1 MLRITIT
8 DGPAEQRWILQGRLI
23 APWIGELETS
33 WKESLSRHDPQR
45 YVVGLTEVTLIDE
58 RGEKLLE
65 AMKRA
70 GVKFIASGVYI
81 KARFGSDRQSMRAQ
95 VRSRS
100 FAGVRNF
107 CVPGKLLVARRGG
120 TSCCTC

>member
-33 WKESLSRHDPQR
+33 WKESLRRHDPQR
-45 YVVGLTEVTLIDE
+45 YVVDLTEVTLIDE

-70 GVKFIASGVYI
+70 GAEFIACGVYI
-81 KARFGSDRQSMRAQ
+81 KHVLEVIDSQ
-95 VRSRS
+95 
-100 FAGVRNF
+100 
-107 CVPGKLLVARRGG
+107 CELK
-120 TSCCTC
+120 

>member
-8 DGPAEQRWILQGRLI
+8 EGSAEQRWILQGRLI
-23 APWIGELETS
+23 VPWIGELETS
-33 WKESLSRHDPQR
+33 WARFRSRHDAMR
-45 YVVGLTEVTLIDE
+45 HVVDLTDVTLIDE

-70 GVKFIASGVYI
+70 GSE
-81 KARFGSDRQSMRAQ
+81 
-95 VRSRS
+95 
-100 FAGVRNF
+100 
-107 CVPGKLLVARRGG
+107 VARRGG

>member
-23 APWIGELETS
+23 ARWIGELETS
-33 WKESLSRHDPQR
+33 WKESLGRHDPQR
-45 YVVGLTEVTLIDE
+45 YVVDLTDVTLIDE

-70 GVKFIASGVYI
+70 GAEFIACGVYI
-81 KARFGSDRQSMRAQ
+81 KHVLEVIDSQWEH
-95 VRSRS
+95 
-100 FAGVRNF
+100 
-107 CVPGKLLVARRGG
+107 K
-120 TSCCTC
+120 

>member
-8 DGPAEQRWILQGRLI
+8 DCPAEQRWILQGRLI

-33 WKESLSRHDPQR
+33 WKESLSQHDPQR
-45 YVVGLTEVTLIDE
+45 YVVDLTDVTLIDE

-70 GVKFIASGVYI
+70 GAEFIACGVYI
-81 KARFGSDRQSMRAQ
+81 KHILEVIDSQWEH
-95 VRSRS
+95 
-100 FAGVRNF
+100 
-107 CVPGKLLVARRGG
+107 K
-120 TSCCTC
+120 